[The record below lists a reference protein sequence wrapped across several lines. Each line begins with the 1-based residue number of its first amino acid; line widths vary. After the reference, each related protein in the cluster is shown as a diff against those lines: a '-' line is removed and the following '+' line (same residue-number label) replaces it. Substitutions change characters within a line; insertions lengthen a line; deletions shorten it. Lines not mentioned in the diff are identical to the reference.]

1 MMTKS
6 DAQFLLSGI
15 RKSITMIETNIGL
28 VKQANRELFQAAE
41 PDTPEGM
48 MAFLRLNDNRDWIR
62 LGKRD
67 IKRLARIAK
76 NLKEYI
82 RT

>member
-6 DAQFLLSGI
+6 DAQFLLMGI
-15 RKSITMIETNIGL
+15 RKSITAIEANISFVKMTNRAL
-28 VKQANRELFQAAE
+28 YQAAE
-41 PDTPEGM
+41 PDTDTGKQ
-48 MAFLRLNDNRDWIR
+48 AFEQLNLNRDWIR

-76 NLKEYI
+76 NLKDFI
-82 RT
+82 RA